1 MDEIAIMNLV
11 VNSGNARSLAL
22 EAFRDARAGK
32 FEDAE
37 AKLKEAD
44 EVLLGAHEVQTELIQ
59 NELNGKGIDISLLV
73 VHSQDH
79 LMCAMVVID
88 LVKEMVEMLNTIG
101 TVQVLERKYNTF
113 RGSRNLNNRSKYVT
127 EYLYV
132 VKKGE

>member
-1 MDEIAIMNLV
+1 MDEMAIMNLV

-44 EVLLGAHEVQTELIQ
+44 EVIQ

-88 LVKEMVEMLNTIG
+88 LVKEMVEMLKN
-101 TVQVLERKYNTF
+101 K
-113 RGSRNLNNRSKYVT
+113 
-127 EYLYV
+127 
-132 VKKGE
+132 

>member
-32 FEDAE
+32 FKDAE

-88 LVKEMVEMLNTIG
+88 LVKEMVEMLKN
-101 TVQVLERKYNTF
+101 K
-113 RGSRNLNNRSKYVT
+113 
-127 EYLYV
+127 
-132 VKKGE
+132 

>member
-22 EAFRDARAGK
+22 EAFRDARDGK
-32 FEDAE
+32 FED
-37 AKLKEAD
+37 AD

-88 LVKEMVEMLNTIG
+88 LVKEMVEMLKN
-101 TVQVLERKYNTF
+101 K
-113 RGSRNLNNRSKYVT
+113 
-127 EYLYV
+127 
-132 VKKGE
+132 

>member
-11 VNSGNARSLAL
+11 VNSGNDRSLAL

-37 AKLKEAD
+37 AILKEAD

-88 LVKEMVEMLNTIG
+88 LVKEMVEMLKT
-101 TVQVLERKYNTF
+101 K
-113 RGSRNLNNRSKYVT
+113 
-127 EYLYV
+127 
-132 VKKGE
+132 

>member
-1 MDEIAIMNLV
+1 MDEMAIMNLV

-22 EAFRDARAGK
+22 EAFRDARDGK

-37 AKLKEAD
+37 AKLEEAD

-88 LVKEMVEMLNTIG
+88 LVKEMVEMLKT
-101 TVQVLERKYNTF
+101 K
-113 RGSRNLNNRSKYVT
+113 
-127 EYLYV
+127 
-132 VKKGE
+132 

>member
-44 EVLLGAHEVQTELIQ
+44 EVFLGAHEVQT
-59 NELNGKGIDISLLV
+59 ELNGKGIDISLLV

-88 LVKEMVEMLNTIG
+88 LVKEMVEMLKN
-101 TVQVLERKYNTF
+101 K
-113 RGSRNLNNRSKYVT
+113 
-127 EYLYV
+127 
-132 VKKGE
+132 